1 MATFIKPGFWDER
14 PKAPKHWLN
23 LTQLITSIVNSLLP
37 SAQIN
42 SDWEA
47 TSGVAEILNKPN
59 IPAPIPYKIYAALLT
74 QSGENNPVATVL
86 YNTLYNDI
94 TWTRMGT
101 GQYNCNAP
109 SGTFVDN
116 KTGVLINN
124 VEPNFLPLS
133 GKHITS
139 YLNASYLV
147 TVTTGLPQQ
156 EGGTGASDGI
166 LLKTYIEIKVFN

>member
-1 MATFIKPGFWDER
+1 MSIFIKPGFWDER

-37 SAQIN
+37 SSQVN
-42 SDWEA
+42 SDWDA

-59 IPAPIPYKIYAALLT
+59 IPNPIPYKIYAALLT
-74 QSGENNPVATVL
+74 QSGENAPVATVL
-86 YNTLYNDI
+86 YNDLSASI
-94 TWTRMGT
+94 TWTRQGP
-101 GQYNCNAP
+101 GQYYCNVTA
-109 SGTFVDN
+109 GIFTDN

-133 GKHITS
+133 GNHITC
-139 YLNASYLV
+139 YLNSSSLV

-156 EGGTGASDGI
+156 EGGIGPSDGI
-166 LLKTYIEIKVFN
+166 LYKTYVEIKVFN